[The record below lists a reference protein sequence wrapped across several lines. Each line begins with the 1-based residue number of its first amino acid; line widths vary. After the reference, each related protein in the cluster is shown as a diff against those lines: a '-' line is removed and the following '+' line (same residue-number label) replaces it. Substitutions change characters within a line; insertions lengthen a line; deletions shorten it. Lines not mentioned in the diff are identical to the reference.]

1 MKLADDANAFNTC
14 RKVIINKEPKNKKQ
28 YIMLRVKML
37 KLMLALIIGIAL
49 PKLVAA
55 QQRLTLK
62 DALTFALQNNA
73 NIRKSKLDIEGGR
86 YKVEEVRAQALPT
99 ITGNVGLTYNP
110 IIGQLVAN
118 LGGQTQSFKLGQSW
132 NSTAG
137 VNLSQQ
143 IFNQQVFTGLQAA
156 KSSEEYYN
164 LTSQLT
170 EEQIIELVANNYY
183 QVLVNREQLNV
194 IDTNIKNIKVI
205 EKIVGNQYQNGLAR
219 KIDVD
224 RISVNLTN
232 LTTQREQVV
241 NAITQLENQ
250 LKFSMGMSV
259 ATPIELP
266 ATELTAVTQLP
277 VLADNIDLSNRTEVK
292 LLDNQDKLLSLQK
305 KAYIA
310 EYYPSLSLTGNY
322 TYSSQS
328 DGFDFLNSNASAI
341 GFGSSAIGLT
351 LKVPIFNGF
360 LTRSKIRQADV
371 DIRKAK
377 EDRKESTNS
386 LNLAY
391 ENAKIQLRNNLN
403 TINSQ
408 RKNADLAQEIYKS
421 TQNNYNNGL
430 ASLTDLIDTENA
442 LTEAQNSYTQ
452 ALLNYKVAEIQLI
465 KSNGNIKSL
474 VQ

>member
-1 MKLADDANAFNTC
+1 
-14 RKVIINKEPKNKKQ
+14 
-28 YIMLRVKML
+28 MLRVKL
-37 KLMLALIIGIAL
+37 VKLMLILITGMAL
-49 PKLVAA
+49 PQLVTA
-55 QQRLTLK
+55 QQQVTLK
-62 DALTFALQNNA
+62 DALTYALQNNT
-73 NIRKSKLDIEGGR
+73 NVRKSKLDIERGR
-86 YKVEEVRAQALPT
+86 YKVQEVRAQALPQL
-99 ITGNVGLTYNP
+99 TGNAGLTYNP

-118 LGGQTQSFKLGQSW
+118 FGGQTQAIKLGQNW
-132 NSTAG
+132 NSSAG
-137 VNLSQQ
+137 VQLSQQ
-143 IFNQQVFTGLQAA
+143 LFNQQVFTGLQAA

-183 QVLVNREQLNV
+183 QVLVNRQQLNV
-194 IDTNIKNIKVI
+194 IDTNIKNVKVV
-205 EKIVGNQYQNGLAR
+205 EKIVGNQYKNGLAR

-224 RISVNLTN
+224 RINVNLTN
-232 LTTQREQVV
+232 LNTQRDQTI

-250 LKFSMGMSV
+250 LKFSMGMPVSNQI
-259 ATPIELP
+259 TLP
-266 ATELTAVTQLP
+266 ATELTEVTVLP
-277 VLADNIDLSNRTEVK
+277 QFADSVDLANRTEVK
-292 LLDNQDKLLSLQK
+292 LLNNQDKLLSLQR
-305 KAYIA
+305 KAYVA
-310 EYYPSLSLTGNY
+310 EYYPTLALTGNY

-328 DGFDFLNSNASAI
+328 DGFDFLSSNAAAIGYGASAI
-341 GFGSSAIGLT
+341 GVT
-351 LKVPIFNGF
+351 LRVPIFNGF
-360 LTRSKIRQADV
+360 LTRSKVRQANV
-371 DIRKAK
+371 DILKAK

-408 RKNADLAQEIYKS
+408 RKNAELAQEIYKS

-430 ASLTDLIDTENA
+430 ASLTDLLETENS
-442 LTEAQNSYTQ
+442 LTSAQNSYTQ